1 MPTLKPVHEHRPARA
16 SVSTPFTTRVAGLIL
31 VLSTV
36 AVPVN
41 PAGAQSVYMWED
53 DAGIQHFSD
62 RKPVGDYAVT
72 EQRAVAEPESPVEM
86 RDVGVEREPEWQFSN
101 RLHGPV
107 TVEVHLPEAENLI
120 SEPEVPARLELPA
133 RGERSVLLGPLD
145 PAAGWR
151 YRIEM
156 RAVPGSLDPT
166 IDTDFEYRAPVEA
179 GTALRVGQGF
189 GGGFSHQQP
198 QSRYAVDFDLPVG
211 TPIVAAR
218 GGRVMD
224 VARYFHRA
232 GQDLG
237 RDGPRANYVRILHD
251 DGSMAVYAH
260 LDYQGVLVRPGQ
272 QIEAGH
278 AIGRSGNTGFSTGP
292 HLHFAVQVNR
302 DMELVSAPFTM
313 LDHDGQVLKLQ

>member
-1 MPTLKPVHEHRPARA
+1 MPLLT
-16 SVSTPFTTRVAGLIL
+16 TTRESVPKRSP
-31 VLSTV
+31 LSTHLFALV
-36 AVPVN
+36 VCIGSGAGM
-41 PAGAQSVYMWED
+41 AGAQSVYMWQD
-53 DAGIQHFSD
+53 DDGIQHFSD
-62 RKPVGDYAVT
+62 RKPDGDYAIT

-101 RLHGPV
+101 RLYGPV
-107 TVEVHLPEAENLI
+107 TVEVRLPESENLI

-145 PAAGWR
+145 PEAGWR

-156 RAVPGSLDPT
+156 SAVPGSLDPE
-166 IDTDFEYRAPVEA
+166 IDADFAYRAPVES
-179 GTALRVGQGF
+179 GTTIRVGQGF
-189 GGGFSHQQP
+189 GGRFSHLQP
-198 QSRYAVDFDLPVG
+198 QSRYAVDLDLPVG

-224 VARYFHRA
+224 VARYFHRT
-232 GQDLG
+232 GQDIE

-260 LDYQGVLVRPGQ
+260 LDYQGVLVRLGQ
-272 QIEAGH
+272 RVEVGD

-302 DMELVSAPFTM
+302 DMQLVSVPFSM
-313 LDHDGQVLKLQ
+313 MDHDGNPLKLD